1 MLVMILRSAILLPYL
16 MRHLDIKSANG
27 IIKNLI
33 HITPERGLMY
43 VGIMD
48 GVSISPVFEHLVC
61 FLPGTLALG
70 LTVLDLMP
78 EDRQLHEWAAHGLAN
93 TCYISYA
100 DQATGLGPE
109 RMVMNSG
116 PKWVDEI
123 DKWRAHG
130 GEGTPPGLSEP
141 VAEFNVSRRDYG
153 NLDGRYLLRPEVN
166 PIIFAT
172 SFSF

>member
-1 MLVMILRSAILLPYL
+1 

-33 HITPERGLMY
+33 HVTPDRGLMY

-48 GVSISPVFEHLVC
+48 GASISPVFEHLVC

-78 EDRQLHEWAAHGLAN
+78 EDRQLHEWAAHGLVN

-123 DKWRAHG
+123 DKWRANG

-141 VAEFNVSRRDYG
+141 VAEYNVSKRDYG
-153 NLDGRYLLRPEVN
+153 NLDGRYLLRPEVILF
-166 PIIFAT
+166 IIMT
-172 SFSF
+172 SFSL